1 VQPCISAPRA
11 GTFNPVDSYVP
22 LALNVFVSAAATARA
37 VLKIRRSSS
46 LREPATIALESLW
59 AHKLRSFLT
68 LLGVIIAVTALIG
81 VVSAVNG
88 LNTYVAERLANFGV
102 NVFYVTRFPIITNAK
117 DFLEA
122 RRHNRKLDVD
132 DFEYLRSHM
141 ILAEQVGA
149 QDWRT
154 KDVRSGNQS
163 IDDVTIRGATPNI
176 IDLSTDKIARGRF
189 FGETEYQHRV
199 SVAIIGNDLAERFFS
214 TVDPLGKT
222 IMVGGVPFEVI
233 GVAEKNGSALGQSQD
248 NFVYV
253 PMTAVLKSW
262 GQEGPDSSGLWIA
275 VKSSSPAV
283 MEQSKDQARA
293 FMRARRHQNFV
304 TGLWNQIFGGLA
316 NASIGIVSIFLVIGG
331 VVIMNIMLA
340 SVTERTHEIGLRKSV
355 GARKRDI
362 LMQFVVESSVMAAM
376 GGLFGVVLAVVVT
389 QIVRALTDMPMRTPL
404 SVVFFA
410 LAVSTIVG
418 LFFGLWPA
426 VKAAK
431 LDPVVALRAEL

>member
-1 VQPCISAPRA
+1 MKFKGLS
-11 GTFNPVDSYVP
+11 F
-22 LALNVFVSAAATARA
+22 F
-37 VLKIRRSSS
+37 
-46 LREPATIALESLW
+46 REPATIALESLW

-122 RRHNRKLDVD
+122 RRHNRKFDID
-132 DFEYLRSHM
+132 DFQYLRDHM
-141 ILAEQVGA
+141 VLAEEVGA
-149 QDWRT
+149 QDWRN
-154 KDVRSGNQS
+154 KDVRAGNEN
-163 IDDVTIRGATPNI
+163 IDDVTIRGATANI

-189 FGETEYQHRV
+189 FSETEYEHRV
-199 SVAIIGNDLAERFFS
+199 NVAFIGNDLAERFFRS
-214 TVDPLGKT
+214 VDPLGKT
-222 IMVGGVPFEVI
+222 IMVGGVPFEIV
-233 GVAEKNGSALGQSQD
+233 GVAEKNGTAFGQSQD

-253 PMTAVLKSW
+253 PLTTLLKVW
-262 GQEGPDSSGLWIA
+262 GLEGPDSQGLWVA
-275 VKSSSPAV
+275 VKSSSPGV
-283 MEQSKDQARA
+283 MEQAKDQARA
-293 FMRARRHQNFV
+293 FMRARRHQDFNEKDAFGIISSESV

-316 NASIGIVSIFLVIGG
+316 NASVGIVSIFLVIGG

-340 SVTERTHEIGLRKSV
+340 TVTERTHEIGLRKSV

-362 LMQFVVESSVMAAM
+362 LMQFVVESSVMAAV
-376 GGLFGVVLAVVVT
+376 GGLFGVLLAVVVT
-389 QIVRALTDMPMRTPL
+389 QIVRALTSMPMRTPL
-404 SVVFFA
+404 SIVLFA
-410 LAVSTIVG
+410 VAVSTVVG

-426 VKAAK
+426 IKAAK

>member
-1 VQPCISAPRA
+1 MRIKQTS
-11 GTFNPVDSYVP
+11 T
-22 LALNVFVSAAATARA
+22 
-37 VLKIRRSSS
+37 

-102 NVFYVTRFPIITNAK
+102 NVFYVTRYPIITNAK
-117 DFLEA
+117 DYLEA
-122 RRHNRKLDVD
+122 RRHNRKLYLD
-132 DFEYLRSHM
+132 DFDYLRDHM
-141 ILAEQVGA
+141 VLAEEVGA
-149 QDWRT
+149 QEWRN
-154 KDVRSGNQS
+154 KDVRAGNEN
-163 IDDVTIRGATPNI
+163 IDDVTVRGATSNI
-176 IDLSTDKIARGRF
+176 IDVTTDKVARGRF
-189 FGETEYQHRV
+189 FSETEYQHRV
-199 SVAIIGNDLAERFFS
+199 NVAVVGNDIAERFFRS
-214 TVDPLGKT
+214 VDPLGKT
-222 IMVGGVPFEVI
+222 IMVGGVGFEVI
-233 GVAEKNGSALGQSQD
+233 GVAEKNGSAFGQSQD

-253 PMTAVLKSW
+253 PLTTVLKVW

-275 VKSSSPAV
+275 VKSSSPGV
-283 MEQSKDQARA
+283 MEQAKDQARA
-293 FMRARRHQNFV
+293 FMRARRHQEFNEKDAFGIISSESV

-340 SVTERTHEIGLRKSV
+340 TVTERTHEIGLRKAV
-355 GARKRDI
+355 GARRHDI
-362 LMQFVVESSVMAAM
+362 LMQFVVESSVMAAV
-376 GGLFGVVLAVVVT
+376 GGLCGVLLAVMVT
-389 QIVRALTDMPMRTPL
+389 QLVRLLTSMPMRTPL
-404 SVVFFA
+404 SVVAFA

-426 VKAAK
+426 IKAAK

>member
-1 VQPCISAPRA
+1 M
-11 GTFNPVDSYVP
+11 
-22 LALNVFVSAAATARA
+22 
-37 VLKIRRSSS
+37 KIRRSSIF
-46 LREPATIALESLW
+46 REPATIALESLW

-88 LNTYVAERLANFGV
+88 LNTYVAERLANFGA
-102 NVFYVTRFPIITNAK
+102 NVFYVTRWPIITNAK

-122 RRHNRKLDVD
+122 RRHNRKLDLD

-141 ILAEQVGA
+141 VMADEVGA
-149 QDWRT
+149 QDFRT
-154 KDVRSGNQS
+154 MDVRAGNQH
-163 IDDVTIRGATPNI
+163 IEDVTSRGAPPNI

-189 FGETEYQHRV
+189 FTETEYEHRV
-199 SVAIIGNDLAERFFS
+199 SVAVIGNDLVERFFQ

-222 IMVGGVPFEVI
+222 VMVGGVPFEVI
-233 GVAEKNGSALGQSQD
+233 GIAEKNGSAFGQSQD

-253 PMTAVLKSW
+253 PMTALLKSW
-262 GQEGPDSSGLWIA
+262 GQEGPDAFGLMVA

-283 MEQSKDQARA
+283 MEQTKDQARA
-293 FMRARRHQNFV
+293 FMRARRHQDFNEKDHFGIISSESV

-316 NASIGIVSIFLVIGG
+316 NASIGIVSVFLVIGG

-362 LMQFVVESSVMAAM
+362 LMQFVVESSVMAAV
-376 GGLFGVVLAVVVT
+376 GGFLGVALAVVVT
-389 QIVRALTDMPMRTPL
+389 QAVRAVTAMPMRMPL
-404 SVVFFA
+404 SIIFFA
-410 LAVSTIVG
+410 LAMSTIVG

-426 VKAAK
+426 MKAAK

>member
-1 VQPCISAPRA
+1 
-11 GTFNPVDSYVP
+11 
-22 LALNVFVSAAATARA
+22 

-46 LREPATIALESLW
+46 FREPATIALESLW

-102 NVFYVTRFPIITNAK
+102 NVFYVARFPIITNAK

-122 RRHNRKLDVD
+122 RRRNRKLDLD

-141 ILAEQVGA
+141 VLAEEVGA

-154 KDVRSGNQS
+154 KDVRAGNEN

-176 IDLSTDKIARGRF
+176 IDLATDKIARGRF
-189 FGETEYQHRV
+189 FSETEYQHRV
-199 SVAIIGNDLAERFFS
+199 SVAVIGNDLADRFFR

-222 IMVGGVPFEVI
+222 ILVGGVPFEVI
-233 GVAEKNGSALGQSQD
+233 GVAEKNGSAFGQSQD

-262 GQEGPDSSGLWIA
+262 GQEGPDASGLWIA
-275 VKSSSPAV
+275 VKSSSPGV

-293 FMRARRHQNFV
+293 FMRARRHQDFNDRDAFGIISSESV

-376 GGLFGVVLAVVVT
+376 GGLFGVVLAVMLT
-389 QIVRALTDMPMRTPL
+389 QIIRGLTDMPMRTPL

-410 LAVSTIVG
+410 LAVSTVVG

>member
-1 VQPCISAPRA
+1 MK
-11 GTFNPVDSYVP
+11 F
-22 LALNVFVSAAATARA
+22 
-37 VLKIRRSSS
+37 RRTSSF
-46 LREPATIALESLW
+46 REPATIALESLW
-59 AHKLRSFLT
+59 SHKLRSFLT

-122 RRHNRKLDVD
+122 RRHNKKLYVE
-132 DFEYLRSHM
+132 DFEYLRDHM
-141 ILAEQVGA
+141 VLADEVGA
-149 QDWRT
+149 QDCRN
-154 KDVRSGNQS
+154 KHVRAGNEN
-163 IDDVTIRGATPNI
+163 IDDVTIRGATANI
-176 IDLSTDKIARGRF
+176 IDVTTDKVARGRF
-189 FGETEYQHRV
+189 YSDTEYDHRV
-199 SVAIIGNDLAERFFS
+199 NVAVIGNDLAERFFRA
-214 TVDPLGKT
+214 VDPLGKS
-222 IMVGGVPFEVI
+222 IQISGVPFVVV
-233 GVAEKNGSALGQSQD
+233 GVAEKNGTAYGQSQD

-253 PMTAVLKSW
+253 PLTTVLKVW

-275 VKSSSPAV
+275 VKSSSPGV
-283 MEQSKDQARA
+283 MEQAKDQARA
-293 FMRARRHQNFV
+293 FMRARRHQDFNEKDAFGIISSESV

-331 VVIMNIMLA
+331 VVIINIMLA
-340 SVTERTHEIGLRKSV
+340 TVTERTHEIGLRKSV

-376 GGLFGVVLAVVVT
+376 GGLFGVLLAVLVT
-389 QIVRALTDMPMRTPL
+389 QIVRGLTAMPMRTPL
-404 SVVFFA
+404 SIVFFA

-426 VKAAK
+426 IKAAK